1 MGSVVC
7 GGEDTGAISVV
18 GVPSNDVSVTPGDSI
33 IATFPGRGVFVGI
46 YADEG
51 KEDSASEGGGL

>member
-1 MGSVVC
+1 MRGD
-7 GGEDTGAISVV
+7 EDYGAISVV
-18 GVPSNDVSVTPGDSI
+18 GVSRNDVLVTPSASI
-33 IATFPGRGVFVGI
+33 IDTFPGREVFVGI